1 MYELLRV
8 IGGNYK
14 MSDFEFTSKVKY
26 FKKMHQKC
34 GENCDH
40 ADLFLKRILV

>member
-14 MSDFEFTSKVKY
+14 MSDIEFGSKIKY
-26 FKKMHQKC
+26 FKKIH
-34 GENCDH
+34 E
-40 ADLFLKRILV
+40 